1 MILHGERARALL
13 VAQFS
18 SFPPPHLPLLL
29 QRQKELYESADG
41 ARQALL
47 LLVLLMFLVLDDAG
61 PASEAA
67 ETQSK

>member
-1 MILHGERARALL
+1 MEKERALYWWHNSPLSLL
-13 VAQFS
+13 
-18 SFPPPHLPLLL
+18 PICHCCCKD
-29 QRQKELYESADG
+29 RELYESADG

-61 PASEAA
+61 PTSEAA